1 VHFFWIY
8 FFFLW
13 FNLPSWLRVEERNR
27 LKKEILIAYQKG
39 DAEEVITRARIYQS
53 ISTIVE
59 PDIRWM
65 ASQALLKLNQKEL
78 ARNELN
84 QLLARTDGRFLSDVY
99 VSLARLTLQ
108 EKDTA
113 QSILFLEKA
122 ILEDPE
128 HTTAQF
134 NYELLKKL
142 YQPQGN
148 PPPPKGANQI
158 PQEGGDV
165 VLSPEKDASLSN
177 DPPTRIPRERALQM
191 LDNLRANERSNGISK
206 KNTTSPTNPK
216 NDW

>member
-1 VHFFWIY
+1 MHFFWIY

-27 LKKEILIAYQKG
+27 LKQEILQAYQAG
-39 DAEEVITRARIYQS
+39 DAEEVVTRTRIYRTV
-53 ISTIVE
+53 STIIE

-65 ASQALLKLNQKEL
+65 ASQAFMQLNQTDL
-78 ARNELN
+78 ARQELE
-84 QLLARTDGRFLSDVY
+84 QLLNRTEGRFQADVY
-99 VSLARLTLQ
+99 VALARLSLT

-113 QSILFLEKA
+113 QSIQLLEKA
-122 ILEDPE
+122 ILGDAR

-148 PPPPKGANQI
+148 PPPSKSPSQA
-158 PQEGGDV
+158 PEGGEV
-165 VLSPEKDASLSN
+165 VLSPEKEANLSK

-191 LDNLRANERSNGISK
+191 LDNLRANERSAGITK
-206 KNTTSPTNPK
+206 KNTASPTNPK